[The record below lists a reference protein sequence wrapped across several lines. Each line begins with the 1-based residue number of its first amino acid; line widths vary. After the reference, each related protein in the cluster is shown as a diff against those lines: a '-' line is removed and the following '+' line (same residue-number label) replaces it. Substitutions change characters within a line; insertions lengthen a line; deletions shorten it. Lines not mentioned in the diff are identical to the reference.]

1 MKHEF
6 KFQFLL
12 YILIVM
18 LLLFISSK
26 INLRFD
32 FSKDKIYTLTDYTKT
47 LFNNVPEKLTLT
59 WICSDNIKKYFPTAT
74 YLEDILRQYAL
85 LNNCNFETVNSST
98 LSETAL
104 QGLNIFPEQIASSSR
119 DEKKLIN
126 MYSAL
131 LIEYRGM
138 TKVLPYMFDVQHLE
152 YTIANNVLALLED
165 SEGISEKRSIYIL
178 ASHNALKD
186 EYQYLLPFLEYD
198 NFVPIVVQ
206 EENIDDLKSSIP
218 LIVVGSSFV
227 TDEQTQMIDAFLQAG
242 GNAAFF
248 VSGTT
253 IDVHGNWA
261 CVPKQDD
268 KLLTLLS
275 RYGFLVGQDIML
287 DIFSFPLTMTRND
300 GVTSEVITYPFWLRA
315 NAEQADL
322 MQPFFAGYN
331 TLQFYWPSSLDIN
344 THIAPTVHS
353 VLKTSTQAKR
363 MIENFITDPFAFSE
377 KDTRKLE
384 KNAYTIAAVSHE
396 KGKIFVMSDENFLS
410 RCIEFTKSDMN
421 IQIFVSV
428 CQWLCNRESLLAL
441 KNKLST
447 VKPFKTF
454 ADEKKPNEIK
464 LFARSINFILVPLM
478 IVAMFLF
485 KMYFQQKRRSVS
497 EGEKQ

>member
-59 WICSDNIKKYFPTAT
+59 WICSDNIKKYFPMAT

-331 TLQFYWPSSLDIN
+331 TLQFYWPSSLDID
-344 THIAPTVHS
+344 THIAPTAHS
-353 VLKTSTQAKR
+353 VLKRVRRQ
-363 MIENFITDPFAFSE
+363 
-377 KDTRKLE
+377 
-384 KNAYTIAAVSHE
+384 
-396 KGKIFVMSDENFLS
+396 
-410 RCIEFTKSDMN
+410 
-421 IQIFVSV
+421 
-428 CQWLCNRESLLAL
+428 
-441 KNKLST
+441 
-447 VKPFKTF
+447 
-454 ADEKKPNEIK
+454 NE
-464 LFARSINFILVPLM
+464 
-478 IVAMFLF
+478 
-485 KMYFQQKRRSVS
+485 
-497 EGEKQ
+497 